1 MPIRLIALDIDG
13 TLLDS
18 TSQLSEANK
27 QAIAKTAE
35 RGIEIVLVTGRRFDF
50 AKPIAAQLAC
60 ELHLIVSNGA
70 LIKSN
75 AGETH
80 QQLLLPGE
88 IARHVIEETR
98 EFRALCSVVFNRPR
112 EGQMIFESINWEDP
126 VRGRY
131 FQRNRENIATVAP
144 LTACLDGEDPIQVM
158 FVGRFEQIRAAKRLI
173 DSLPR
178 ADEYTVSLTEYE
190 SRDFSILDV
199 LRRGVNKGAALAE
212 WARHRQIAPAEVMAI
227 GDNWNDREMLEFAG
241 VPIVMG
247 NAIAELKM
255 RGWETTLSNDQSGVA
270 AAICKHAGENGRF
283 I

>member
-1 MPIRLIALDIDG
+1 MAIRLIALDIDG

-27 QAIAKTAE
+27 QAIAESAE
-35 RGIEIVLVTGRRFDF
+35 RGVEIVLVTGRRFDF
-50 AKPIAAQLAC
+50 ARPIATQLPC
-60 ELHLIVSNGA
+60 RLHLIVSNGA

-75 AGETH
+75 EGQTH

-88 IARHVIEETR
+88 IARHVIERTR
-98 EFRALCSVVFNRPR
+98 EFRALCSVVFDRPR

-126 VRGRY
+126 VRGKY
-131 FQRNRENIATVAP
+131 FQRNRGNIATVAP
-144 LTACLDGEDPIQVM
+144 LTACLDGENPIQVM

-178 ADEYTVSLTEYE
+178 ADEFTVSLTEYE
-190 SRDFSILDV
+190 TRDFSILDV

-212 WARHRQIAPAEVMAI
+212 WARHRDIAAAEVMAI

-247 NAIAELKM
+247 NAIAELKT

-270 AAICKHAGENGRF
+270 AAIRKYTGENGRAK
-283 I
+283 

>member
-1 MPIRLIALDIDG
+1 
-13 TLLDS
+13 LLDS
-18 TSQLSEANK
+18 ASQLSEANK
-27 QAIAKTAE
+27 HAIAESAE
-35 RGIEIVLVTGRRFDF
+35 RGVEIVLVTGRRYDF
-50 AKPIAAQLAC
+50 ARPIAAQLPC
-60 ELHLIVSNGA
+60 PLHLIVSNGA

-75 AGETH
+75 EGETH
-80 QQLLLPGE
+80 QQLLLPAE

-98 EFRALCSVVFNRPR
+98 EFRALCSVVFDRPR

-131 FQRNRENIATVAP
+131 FQRNRENIATVSP
-144 LTACLDGEDPIQVM
+144 LTACLEGESPIQVM
-158 FVGRFEQIRAAKRLI
+158 FVGRFEQIRAAKKLI

-178 ADEYTVSLTEYE
+178 ADEFTVSLTEYE

-212 WARHRQIAPAEVMAI
+212 WARHRRIAPAEVMAI

-255 RGWETTLSNDQSGVA
+255 LGWETTLSNDQSGVA
-270 AAICKHAGENGRF
+270 AAIRKYCGGNGRTK
-283 I
+283 